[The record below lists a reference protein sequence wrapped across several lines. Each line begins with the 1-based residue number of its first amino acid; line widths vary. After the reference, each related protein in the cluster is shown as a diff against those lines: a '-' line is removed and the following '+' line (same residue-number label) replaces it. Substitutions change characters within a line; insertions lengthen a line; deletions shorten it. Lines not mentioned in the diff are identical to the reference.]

1 MENYNMRKLLYLVI
15 HDGNIVSSYHNK
27 SQAKDDMITRNADV
41 LTDALEQNEIDDLE
55 IEDIEDVG
63 YDADGFKIGTI
74 DITNINF
81 AEDPGKEIMLE
92 TVEGGDEFSID
103 ELRTFIK

>member
-1 MENYNMRKLLYLVI
+1 MW
-15 HDGNIVSSYHNK
+15 S
-27 SQAKDDMITRNADV
+27 ITRNADV
-41 LTDALEQNEIDDLE
+41 LTDALEQNEIDDPE

-63 YDADGFKIGTI
+63 YDADGFNVGTI

-92 TVEGGDEFSID
+92 TLEDGDEFSID
-103 ELRTFIK
+103 ELRPFIK

>member
-1 MENYNMRKLLYLVI
+1 MRKLLYLVI
-15 HDGNIVSSYHNK
+15 RDGNIVSSYHNK

-41 LTDALEQNEIDDLE
+41 LTDAIEQNEIDDPE

-63 YDADGFKIGTI
+63 SDADEFKVGTI

-81 AEDPGKEIMLE
+81 DENPGKEIMLE
-92 TVEGGDEFSID
+92 TLEDGDEFSID
-103 ELRTFIK
+103 ELGLFIK